1 MPNIKALITTFISL
15 FAGAL
20 VSELQTMLDT
30 GHMAFT
36 TKSVEHM
43 SVTGAVTAA
52 VALYHLYTPS
62 PKQLQKDATTR

>member
-1 MPNIKALITTFISL
+1 
-15 FAGAL
+15 
-20 VSELQTMLDT
+20 
-30 GHMAFT
+30 MAFT